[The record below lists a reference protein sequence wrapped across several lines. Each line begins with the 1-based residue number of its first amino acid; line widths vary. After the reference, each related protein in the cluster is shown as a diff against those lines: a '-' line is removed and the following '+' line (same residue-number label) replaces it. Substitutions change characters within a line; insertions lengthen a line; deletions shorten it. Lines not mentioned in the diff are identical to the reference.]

1 VDEMNKKDFNELK
14 ESIIEAGLV
23 MQGKQKASR
32 EFYLEKPPKS
42 NPNTASEYFAVCI
55 TDEDDDLT
63 PMQIYKVRFDVEH
76 NNVIVKDDN
85 NETFFCPASY
95 FTPIEVPEKATKF
108 LATHKELSFA

>member
-1 VDEMNKKDFNELK
+1 VDEMNDKDFTELK

-32 EFYLEKPPKS
+32 EFYLEKPLKS
-42 NPNTASEYFAVCI
+42 NPETANEYFAVCV

-63 PMQIYKVRFDVEH
+63 PMKIYKVRFDVEH

-95 FTPIEVPEKATKF
+95 FSPITLPVDVTKF
-108 LATHKELSFA
+108 LAEHKELSFA